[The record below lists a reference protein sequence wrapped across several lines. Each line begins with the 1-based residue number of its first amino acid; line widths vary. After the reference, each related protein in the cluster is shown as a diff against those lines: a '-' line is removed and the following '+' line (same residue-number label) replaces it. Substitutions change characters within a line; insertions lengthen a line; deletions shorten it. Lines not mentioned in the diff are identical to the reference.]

1 MINAKAAYDLLR
13 TANNALRWNEP
24 SEAAHMCREALAM
37 IPAGDTRLHRQLR
50 AVLEQCAEP
59 PAAGPTVREHLR
71 VVGPLG
77 PRLWALAHPNVP
89 RRSMPADLQTID
101 DDEACRRYL
110 GPDRTQWLAAV
121 SAPPEAPAEQPSPSR
136 WESRIRDALHDQ
148 PAITW
153 TLAEWGEYLGCI
165 GARRAAEALRSTKID
180 GLDIRVTATHG
191 HVVRKRRISVR
202 EAVRAELRAGPAT
215 YVQLAKRCGIARDV
229 ARYEVETLVKS
240 GKARQASVRGLYE
253 MIGGS

>member
-1 MINAKAAYDLLR
+1 MKNAVAAYSLLR
-13 TANNALRWNEP
+13 TANNALRWGELAD
-24 SEAAHMCREALAM
+24 AAQMCNEALAM
-37 IPAGDTRLHRQLR
+37 IQAGDTRLHRQLR

-59 PAAGPTVREHLR
+59 PAARPTVREHLR

-89 RRSMPADLQTID
+89 RRSMPADLQTLD

-110 GPDRTQWLAAV
+110 GPDRTQWIAAV
-121 SAPPEAPAEQPSPSR
+121 SVTLRHPPNSHRRAAGSLGSATR
-136 WESRIRDALHDQ
+136 ADQ

-191 HVVRKRRISVR
+191 RRR
-202 EAVRAELRAGPAT
+202 QEAPDLRARGRARRAAIRAC
-215 YVQLAKRCGIARDV
+215 YVRPVGEALRHRARRRALRGGD
-229 ARYEVETLVKS
+229 
-240 GKARQASVRGLYE
+240 ARQSRGRPVRRRRAACTR
-253 MIGGS
+253 